1 MNAQDVRLTDDVV
14 VLRPWTEDDLPQ
26 MVRLFD
32 DPEIAFRT
40 PVTAPFDTRAARTHL
55 ETLRRAQEAG
65 DRLCLA
71 ITAAEDDLPRGEV
84 MLSFRDDSVGYAV
97 GPAYRGRGLA
107 ARAVRLLTTYAHEV
121 LDRPRMHLWIEA
133 DNAGST
139 GVARA
144 AGYRP
149 GDAEPMVVEDKGR
162 RYPLL
167 PWVHDRPDAGLA

>member
-14 VLRPWTEDDLPQ
+14 VLRPWTDDDLPQ

-40 PVTAPFDTRAARTHL
+40 PVTAPFDLRAARTHL

-71 ITAAEDDLPRGEV
+71 ITTVEDGLPRGEV
-84 MLSFRDDSVGYAV
+84 MLNVRDDSIGYAV

-107 ARAVRLLTTYAHEV
+107 ARAVRLLTAYAHDV
-121 LDRPRMHLWIEA
+121 LDRPRLYLWIEA

-144 AGYRP
+144 AGFRP
-149 GDAEPMVVEDKGR
+149 GD
-162 RYPLL
+162 
-167 PWVHDRPDAGLA
+167 RPA